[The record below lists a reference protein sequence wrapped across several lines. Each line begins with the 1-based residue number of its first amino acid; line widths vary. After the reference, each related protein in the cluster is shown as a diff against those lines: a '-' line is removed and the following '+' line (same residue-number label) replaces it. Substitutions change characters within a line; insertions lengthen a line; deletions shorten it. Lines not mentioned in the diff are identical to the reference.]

1 MARMK
6 SISTIE
12 AEITKIKDELSKL
25 QMKQDKL
32 TLKLKELQEQKR
44 NYETKEIMDAYL
56 KSGKS
61 YEELMYACKQLGL
74 FIFQKQRFKM
84 SPYFTEIIL

>member
-12 AEITKIKDELSKL
+12 AEITRIKDELSKL

-44 NYETKEIMDAYL
+44 NFEAKEIMDAYL

-61 YEELMYACKQLGL
+61 YEELMTFLQV
-74 FIFQKQRFKM
+74 
-84 SPYFTEIIL
+84 

>member
-12 AEITKIKDELSKL
+12 AEITRIKDELSKL

-44 NYETKEIMDAYL
+44 NYEAKEIMDAYL

-61 YEELMYACKQLGL
+61 YEELMTFLQV
-74 FIFQKQRFKM
+74 
-84 SPYFTEIIL
+84 

>member
-25 QMKQDKL
+25 QMRQDKL
-32 TLKLKELQEQKR
+32 TSRLNELLEQKR
-44 NYETKEIMDAYL
+44 NYEAKEIMDAYL
-56 KSGKS
+56 RSGKT
-61 YEELMYACKQLGL
+61 YEELMTFLQV
-74 FIFQKQRFKM
+74 
-84 SPYFTEIIL
+84 

>member
-12 AEITKIKDELSKL
+12 AEITRIKDELSKL

-44 NYETKEIMDAYL
+44 NYEAREIMDAYL

-61 YEELMYACKQLGL
+61 YEELMTFLQV
-74 FIFQKQRFKM
+74 
-84 SPYFTEIIL
+84 

>member
-12 AEITKIKDELSKL
+12 VEITKVKEELSKL
-25 QMKQDKL
+25 QAKQDTLAAKL
-32 TLKLKELQEQKR
+32 RDLQKQKR
-44 NYETKEIMDAYL
+44 DHEAKEIMDAYI

-61 YEELMYACKQLGL
+61 YQELMTFLQV
-74 FIFQKQRFKM
+74 
-84 SPYFTEIIL
+84 

>member
-32 TLKLKELQEQKR
+32 TSRLNELLEQKR
-44 NYETKEIMDAYL
+44 NYEAKEIMDAYL
-56 KSGKS
+56 RSGKT
-61 YEELMYACKQLGL
+61 YEELMTFLQV
-74 FIFQKQRFKM
+74 
-84 SPYFTEIIL
+84 

>member
-1 MARMK
+1 MFKQKRMTKMARMK

-12 AEITKIKDELSKL
+12 AEITRIKDELSKL

-32 TLKLKELQEQKR
+32 TLKLKELLEHKR
-44 NYETKEIMDAYL
+44 NYEAKEIMDAYL

-61 YEELMYACKQLGL
+61 YEELMTFLQV
-74 FIFQKQRFKM
+74 
-84 SPYFTEIIL
+84 